1 MNDRMGELF
10 TVSYYKRASVGSN
23 KITKHQ
29 VPKTQQKE
37 VFFPTWASITLQN
50 SLPKDTAD
58 RGGLPKLN
66 NTKRERKNAKCK
78 LNYFNSKTEL

>member
-23 KITKHQ
+23 EITRHQ

-37 VFFPTWASITLQN
+37 VFFPTWAPITLQN
-50 SLPKDTAD
+50 SLSKDTVD
-58 RGGLPKLN
+58 GGGIPKLN
-66 NTKRERKNAKCK
+66 
-78 LNYFNSKTEL
+78 Y